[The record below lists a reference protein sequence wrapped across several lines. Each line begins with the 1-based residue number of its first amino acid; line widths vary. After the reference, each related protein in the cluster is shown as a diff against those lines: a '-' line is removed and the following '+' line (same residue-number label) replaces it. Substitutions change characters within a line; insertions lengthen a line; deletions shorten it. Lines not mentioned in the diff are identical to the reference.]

1 MDINLIAM
9 LPEWMKTDWMGHP
22 VWMWMNFLITIVSIL
37 AYDLG
42 LFSKKKDGPPSVKRS
57 LINTLIYI
65 SLAVLFGW
73 DTWTDLGAK
82 AGMEFFTGY
91 AMELSLS
98 IDNIFVI
105 SLIFSSLGIPAQYR
119 HRVLFWGILG
129 VLILR
134 GIMIGAG
141 AALISQFSWILLIFG
156 IFLLFT
162 GFKMLFVQNE
172 HSEIADNPALKWM
185 QKHLPITKELH
196 KERFFV
202 RLPNPQNP
210 SRNMTFIT
218 PLFVALVLVEIADL
232 VFAVDSV
239 PAVFAVTQ
247 DPYIVYTSNIFAIIG
262 LRSLFFLLED
272 MVHRFEYLSKALA
285 FILIFIGGKITA
297 AELLH
302 YHMPTEIS
310 LSVVLTLIFS
320 GIAISLLK
328 TRKKDK
334 A

>member
-1 MDINLIAM
+1 MDMNLIAM
-9 LPEWMKTDWMGHP
+9 LPEWMKADWLGHP
-22 VWMWMNFLITIVSIL
+22 VWMWLNFLTIIL
-37 AYDLG
+37 SVMVYDLG
-42 LFSKKKDGPPSVKRS
+42 LFSKKKDAIPSVKKS

-65 SLAVLFGW
+65 ALAIWFGW
-73 DTWTDLGAK
+73 STWADLGPK

-105 SLIFSSLGIPAQYR
+105 SLIFSSLAIPAQYR

-129 VLILR
+129 VLLLR
-134 GIMIGAG
+134 GIMIAVG
-141 AALISQFSWILLIFG
+141 AALITQFSWLLLIFG
-156 IFLLFT
+156 AFLLFT
-162 GFKMLFVQNE
+162 GFKMLFVENE
-172 HSEIADNPALKWM
+172 HGDIQNNATLKWM

-202 RLPNPQNP
+202 RLPNPQQP
-210 SRNMTFIT
+210 ARKMTFIT

-297 AELLH
+297 SQLLH

-310 LSVVLTLIFS
+310 LAIVLTLIAS
-320 GIAISLLK
+320 GIGISLIK
-328 TRKKDK
+328 TRKKK
-334 A
+334 G